1 MAEQTEFT
9 VKLVQFAPD
18 SKVKLIKEVKTLVE
32 GLNLVQVTRGEGG
45 GGARTH
51 LPLAILTG

>member
-1 MAEQTEFT
+1 MEEQTEFT

-18 SKVKLIKEVKTLVE
+18 NKAKLIKEVKTPVE

-45 GGARTH
+45 GGACTH
-51 LPLAILTG
+51 LP